1 MEPSTEVRCIGF
13 VLTEQGGNEKI
24 ISGQMCAAATQV
36 AATPCDSEAAVHRL
50 RQIGGYSL
58 PMHVTKSPGALLA
71 QLFETQSAIDSSGR
85 EVCLIANISP
95 AFSSA
100 LTRVVRENKVMCA
113 VEVGL
118 AYGTSA
124 LSILEGLG
132 VGGKLISLD
141 PFHEQLGRVG
151 KILID
156 QSTRAADHELIEL
169 PDYLGLPHL
178 IERGVVADLVYI
190 DGMHTFDYVALDA
203 FYADKLIKP
212 GGIIAFND
220 CGFRSIHKFLKY
232 FVSHRHYEELNV
244 GLRPDFKGRNP
255 LVTLA
260 RTIERRSN
268 QDRYFRKLDDWE
280 PEHNFFK
287 SF

>member
-1 MEPSTEVRCIGF
+1 MD
-13 VLTEQGGNEKI
+13 
-24 ISGQMCAAATQV
+24 V
-36 AATPCDSEAAVHRL
+36 A
-50 RQIGGYSL
+50 
-58 PMHVTKSPGALLA
+58 KSPGSLLA
-71 QLFETQSAIDSSGR
+71 NLFETESAVDSSGTVVR
-85 EVCLIANISP
+85 LIANIPP

-100 LTRVVRENKVMCA
+100 LTRVVRENNVMCA

-124 LSILEGLG
+124 LAILEGLG
-132 VGGKLISLD
+132 VDGKLISLD

-151 KILID
+151 KILIN
-156 QSTRAADHELIEL
+156 QSTRAADHELVEL
-169 PDYLGLPHL
+169 PDYLGLPRL
-178 IERGVVADLVYI
+178 IERGIVADLVYI

-203 FYADKLIKP
+203 FYADKLIRP
-212 GGIIAFND
+212 GGIIGFND

-232 FVSHRHYEELNV
+232 FVNHRHYEELDV
-244 GLRPDFKGRNP
+244 GLKPDFTGRNP

-268 QDRYFRKLDDWE
+268 HDRYFRKIDDWE
-280 PEHNFFK
+280 PEHNYFK